1 MENENKKSKKGLI
14 ILLAVVI
21 IAVLIGVAYYFLRPT
36 TPKDLF
42 VSEIKSVVDARNN
55 IYEKTRS
62 SKSINST
69 ITLTGNI
76 ETTNSEYSQFAK
88 MLNEGKIAL
97 NVQLDTETKKAS
109 VEADIDY
116 QNEDFLKGKV
126 FYKNGDKNLYLY
138 VQGLFDKYF
147 KIDISDELED
157 EQISNFISEDGIS
170 LGEKIELKKSGD
182 IIKNTVSENLKDE
195 WFAKE
200 EKDGMNKNTMKL
212 TVSELKE
219 FLTKVVTSLKDNEN
233 YLKCFEDSDKV
244 KTSFEDL
251 LDEIDD
257 IDDKYD
263 DVKLEISLYTKGT
276 SKDIEKM
283 EFKVTSIDNKEITFV
298 INKVDKNNYTISA
311 DNIPEIGKATIN
323 IEIKNSEATDLNQID
338 VSDSVDINNMTQ
350 SQMMTLYTNLTKM
363 KIYSLIAPFLMN

>member
-1 MENENKKSKKGLI
+1 
-14 ILLAVVI
+14 
-21 IAVLIGVAYYFLRPT
+21 
-36 TPKDLF
+36 
-42 VSEIKSVVDARNN
+42 
-55 IYEKTRS
+55 
-62 SKSINST
+62 
-69 ITLTGNI
+69 
-76 ETTNSEYSQFAK
+76 
-88 MLNEGKIAL
+88 
-97 NVQLDTETKKAS
+97 
-109 VEADIDY
+109 
-116 QNEDFLKGKV
+116 
-126 FYKNGDKNLYLY
+126 
-138 VQGLFDKYF
+138 
-147 KIDISDELED
+147 
-157 EQISNFISEDGIS
+157 
-170 LGEKIELKKSGD
+170 
-182 IIKNTVSENLKDE
+182 
-195 WFAKE
+195 
-200 EKDGMNKNTMKL
+200 MNKNTMKL